1 MSEMHSRALRIRS
14 LGNRLARGDAVPPVY
29 WRDLTPKQYDHYLQF
44 RLTLSHQEA
53 LFRAALGSHKL
64 DGDDE

>member
-14 LGNRLARGDAVPPVY
+14 LGNRLARGDSVSPVY

-53 LFRAALGSHKL
+53 LNRAALGPSNL
-64 DGDDE
+64 EGGDE